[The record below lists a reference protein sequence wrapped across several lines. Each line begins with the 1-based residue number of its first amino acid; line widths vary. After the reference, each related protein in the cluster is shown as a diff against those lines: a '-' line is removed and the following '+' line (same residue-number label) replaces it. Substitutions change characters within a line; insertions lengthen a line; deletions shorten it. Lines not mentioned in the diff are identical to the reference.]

1 MSAHGKAA
9 RGGSLAPM
17 NSRATSASTPETSRS
32 NVRSVRGR
40 SLAPIISR
48 YT

>member
-1 MSAHGKAA
+1 MSAHGKVAP
-9 RGGSLAPM
+9 GDSLGPT
-17 NSRATSASTPETSRS
+17 NLHATSVSTLETSRS

-40 SLAPIISR
+40 FLALIISR